1 MLTLI
6 CVPWHVSSPEI
17 CAADSSLG
25 TGSPMGQDSLFMS
38 KVCLPEESGRSMLGP
53 ALRML
58 AGTRSPRMPTIVWK
72 GARHCT
78 EGVPGLREIAL
89 KLWRRLR
96 DRVAPFHTPWQQR
109 RQQTLAFLEN
119 DRRPGDH
126 VWLAYLFIPFFRE
139 WISFIRTID
148 FKLKYFNTHVLANF

>member
-1 MLTLI
+1 M
-6 CVPWHVSSPEI
+6 VPGQAYSDMFTQVCSSPEI

-58 AGTRSPRMPTIVWK
+58 AGARSPRNPTIVWK

-78 EGVPGLREIAL
+78 EGVFQDSEKYPFKE
-89 KLWRRLR
+89 WRRLSGSMSLNLR
-96 DRVAPFHTPWQQR
+96 DMSPYFVLVSMATETAALYPI
-109 RQQTLAFLEN
+109 LEN
-119 DRRPGDH
+119 DHRPGGPC
-126 VWLAYLFIPFFRE
+126 L
-139 WISFIRTID
+139 IRI
-148 FKLKYFNTHVLANF
+148 F

>member
-1 MLTLI
+1 MLTLT
-6 CVPWHVSSPEI
+6 CLSRHAYSDMRTLTCLLRHVSSPEI

-72 GARHCT
+72 GARRCT
-78 EGVPGLREIAL
+78 EGVFQDSEKSPLSYGVDSGIVSPHSTRRGNRDASKLSPSLRMT
-89 KLWRRLR
+89 
-96 DRVAPFHTPWQQR
+96 VARGTMSDSHIYLF
-109 RQQTLAFLEN
+109 LFLEN
-119 DRRPGDH
+119 EFP
-126 VWLAYLFIPFFRE
+126 LFA
-139 WISFIRTID
+139 
-148 FKLKYFNTHVLANF
+148 L